1 MINQEILSLWW
12 STNIFYIC
20 CIFVFFFKIYIYIKA
35 DINTNNYMYI
45 YMYLMYEP
53 NEQKKKV
60 FNVTMATEVNFL
72 KWSNRKEGRPP
83 Q

>member
-1 MINQEILSLWW
+1 MINQEILSW
-12 STNIFYIC
+12 STNIF
-20 CIFVFFFKIYIYIKA
+20 IFVVFLFSSLKYIYIKA
-35 DINTNNYMYI
+35 DININNYMYIYI

-72 KWSNRKEGRPP
+72 KWSNRKEGRPS